1 MNWLIKLLTDLSA
14 RKFFGKVI
22 ISFED
27 GKVQLVKKEETL
39 KPE

>member
-14 RKFFGKVI
+14 RKFYGHI
-22 ISFED
+22 TISFE
-27 GKVQLVKKEETL
+27 GGAIRLVKKEETL